1 MIALIKKEIEN
12 LDEIEE
18 KKQREAK
25 MKEEQ
30 R

>member
-1 MIALIKKEIEN
+1 LIALIKKEIEN